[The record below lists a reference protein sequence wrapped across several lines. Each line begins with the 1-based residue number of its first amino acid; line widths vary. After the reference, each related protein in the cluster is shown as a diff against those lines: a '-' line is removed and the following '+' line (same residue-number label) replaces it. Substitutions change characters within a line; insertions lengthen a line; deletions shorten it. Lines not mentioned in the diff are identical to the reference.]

1 VTASAATQV
10 SITSNQDSRLFNFFK
25 VGERNMLS
33 IWHRSSCMPLN
44 DSEVQALSETLD
56 DEYKSR
62 ETYAQVM
69 RDFGEVR
76 PFINIVDAEARH
88 ANALLGLFQK
98 YGIAP
103 PANRWVTQAPRFAS
117 IHEACA
123 ACVQGEIENVA
134 LYDRALKSTQRPD
147 ILTVYHALR
156 SASQDRH
163 LPAFQRCVQRRP
175 SG

>member
-1 VTASAATQV
+1 MLLNASE
-10 SITSNQDSRLFNFFK
+10 I
-25 VGERNMLS
+25 E
-33 IWHRSSCMPLN
+33 
-44 DSEVQALSETLD
+44 ALSDTLD

-62 ETYAQVM
+62 ETYAQVI

-88 ANALLGLFQK
+88 ATALLGLFQK

-103 PANRWVTQAPRFAS
+103 PANRWAKLAPRFAS
-117 IHEACA
+117 IQEACA

-134 LYDRALKSTQRPD
+134 LYDRALKSTRRLD
-147 ILTVYHALR
+147 IQAVYHALR

-163 LPAFQRCVQRRP
+163 LPAFQRCVQRSHGR
-175 SG
+175 SSAHV

>member
-1 VTASAATQV
+1 MTLNATE
-10 SITSNQDSRLFNFFK
+10 I
-25 VGERNMLS
+25 
-33 IWHRSSCMPLN
+33 
-44 DSEVQALSETLD
+44 QALSDTLD

-62 ETYAQVM
+62 ETYAQVI

-88 ANALLGLFQK
+88 AIALLSLFKK
-98 YGIAP
+98 YGVTP
-103 PANRWVTQAPRFAS
+103 PANRWAAQAPRFAS
-117 IHEACA
+117 IHDACA

-147 ILTVYHALR
+147 ILAVYHALR

-163 LPAFQRCVQRRP
+163 LPAFQRCVQRSRGR

>member
-1 VTASAATQV
+1 M
-10 SITSNQDSRLFNFFK
+10 K
-25 VGERNMLS
+25 
-33 IWHRSSCMPLN
+33 LN
-44 DSEVQALSETLD
+44 ANEIQALFETLD

-62 ETYAQVM
+62 ETYAQVI

-88 ANALLGLFQK
+88 ANALLGLFRK
-98 YGIAP
+98 YDIIP
-103 PANRWVTQAPRFAS
+103 PANRWKTEVPRFAS

-147 ILTVYHALR
+147 ILAVYHALR

-163 LPAFQRCVQRRP
+163 LPAFERCVQRSHGR
-175 SG
+175 S